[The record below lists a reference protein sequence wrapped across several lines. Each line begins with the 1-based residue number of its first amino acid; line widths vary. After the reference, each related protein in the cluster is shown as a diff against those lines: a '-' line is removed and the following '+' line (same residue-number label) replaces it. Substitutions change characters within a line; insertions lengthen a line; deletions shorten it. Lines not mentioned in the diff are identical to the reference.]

1 MNPTDEL
8 LAFILAGT
16 PPSFSDEFEEWVR
29 GSRRFKAF
37 ADEYRTKIRAKV
49 KTATG
54 ESAIKDLRAE
64 LEAAILLLRE
74 ERFTVKYE
82 TYAASKQRGP
92 DFTVTYKTHT
102 PFNVEVRRI
111 RSVEREQN
119 DDSANVTKLMA
130 VLCEK
135 VGQMPPGIVNVLWLT
150 GEGSVSQ
157 EELQTGVVTLQKMA
171 ELPAHDFFMRRGFRS
186 AGDFSKQ
193 VQRLSGIVLRS
204 ALSNPVWQNKNA
216 RHPLPRAIMTSL
228 ERLLHS

>member
-16 PPSFSDEFEEWVR
+16 PPAFSDEFKEWVR

-37 ADEYRTKIRAKV
+37 AGEYRTKIRAKV

-54 ESAIKDLRAE
+54 ESAVKDLRAE
-64 LEAAILLLRE
+64 LEAALLLLRE
-74 ERFTVKYE
+74 ERFTVEYE

-92 DFTVTYKTHT
+92 DYTVTFKTHT

-119 DDSANVTKLMA
+119 DDGASVTKLMS

-135 VGQMPPGIVNVLWLT
+135 VGQMPPGIVNVLWLA
-150 GEGSVSQ
+150 GEGPLSK
-157 EELQTGVVTLQKMA
+157 EELQTGVMTLQKMA

-193 VQRLSGIVLRS
+193 VQRLSGIVLRFPQTN
-204 ALSNPVWQNKNA
+204 AVWQNKNA
-216 RHPLPRAIMTSL
+216 RHLLPRELVIIL
-228 ERLLHS
+228 ERLLHG